1 MRVGAGAVG
10 SYSRPM
16 STASPIGVAGGGPGG
31 LTLAVALAQRGLP
44 VRLYERAPA
53 VRAAG
58 AGLTVQINAVRALA
72 TLGLERAL
80 IQAGE
85 VLEHGRVE
93 TADGALI
100 QHLAL
105 GALACEF
112 GQPSVGIRRQA
123 LAELL
128 AGALPDGVLQ
138 LGAGVVGVVE
148 HAHHV
153 EVELADGRRERCVA
167 LIGADGIH
175 SRVRAHVAGASTPR
189 YAGYT
194 AWRGL
199 VARGTAEPSG
209 TALERWGRGLRFGV
223 VPVGAHT
230 TYWFATANTP
240 EGQQDGAD
248 PVAELRARFAGFGDL
263 VDELLART
271 PAAALL
277 RNDIAELPPL
287 RRWATARVA
296 VLGDAAHAMTPN
308 LGQGACQAIE
318 DAVVLADRLA
328 QRPDEVPAA
337 LAAYAAARRPRAERV
352 VAQARQLGRVGQ
364 WESRPAVWLRR
375 VLFTHVPAAVTA
387 RSLRTLYGV
396 ALP

>member
-1 MRVGAGAVG
+1 MNT
-10 SYSRPM
+10 P
-16 STASPIGVAGGGPGG
+16 SPIGIAGGGPGG
-31 LTLAVALAQRGLP
+31 LTLAVALARRGLP
-44 VRLYERAPA
+44 VRVYERAPA

-58 AGLTVQINAVRALA
+58 AGLTLQINAVRALA
-72 TLGLERAL
+72 TLGLERAV
-80 IQAGE
+80 IGAGE
-85 VLEHGRVE
+85 VLEHGRIE
-93 TADGALI
+93 TAEGELI
-100 QHLAL
+100 QHLDL
-105 GALACEF
+105 GALAREF

-128 AGALPDGVLQ
+128 AAALPPGTIQ
-138 LGAGVVGVVE
+138 LGSDVVGVVE
-148 HAHHV
+148 HAGHV
-153 EVELADGRRERCVA
+153 EVELADGRRERCAV

-175 SRVRAHVAGASTPR
+175 SRVRAHVAGDATPH

-199 VARGTAEPSG
+199 VPRGAGEPPG

-223 VPVGAHT
+223 VPVGADT

-240 EGQQDGAD
+240 AGQRDGAD
-248 PVAELRARFAGFGDL
+248 ALVELRARFAGFGAP
-263 VDELLART
+263 VDQLLART

-277 RNDIAELPPL
+277 RNDITELPPL
-287 RRWATARVA
+287 ARWVTARVA

-328 QRPDEVPAA
+328 GGDVAAA
-337 LAAYAAARRPRAERV
+337 LSGYAEARRARAERV

-364 WESRPAVWLRR
+364 WQSPPAVWLRR
-375 VLFTHVPAAVTA
+375 VVFTHLPEVVTT
-387 RSLRTLYGV
+387 RSLRALYGV